1 MNDSEMKMFELHI
14 ADTDVTSGSIPV
26 TWCVDKELLEQLRD
40 RHIEDPQVVISV
52 APVSENYHGTMEYR
66 KVVPLKDMMAYIDF
80 HFPGKNKIYAVIS
93 GKSKKSAKEFYLAR
107 RDYGYYEDVL
117 NTSGDDYASWIYW
130 TAKPLEVE
138 VPEACF
144 GKAPSQ
150 FEKEWLAYLGKNK
163 LTDQCS
169 LRKRRLLYPFQAML
183 LMLDLLVRTLVFI
196 VAAMVGSRS
205 LTPQY
210 ILHPLTYSLADT
222 LIDTFTFPKGIYFI
236 GQTSNKFVNYS
247 TLIFMPAVLSVIMFG
262 VMKPVFGAALLLLAS
277 LLIIVGLIVLA
288 VKTIKNF
295 LEGRGEVVES
305 EDDDTPWY
313 MDPEE
318 MAAIVCSG
326 EKKPL
331 KVADLPS
338 KKRTLKLRFQEL
350 KSQVC
355 KPFAG

>member
-1 MNDSEMKMFELHI
+1 MSDSEMKMFELHI

-26 TWCVDKELLEQLRD
+26 TWCLDKELLELLRE

-52 APVSENYHGTMEYR
+52 APVTDNYHSTMEYR
-66 KVVPLKDMMAYIDF
+66 KVVPLKDMLAYVDF
-80 HFPGKNKIYAVIS
+80 HFPGKNRIYAFIS
-93 GKSKKSAKEFYLAR
+93 GKGKKYAKETYLAR

-117 NTSGDDYASWIYW
+117 NTSGDDYSGWLYW
-130 TAKPLEVE
+130 TAVPLEVE

-144 GKAPSQ
+144 GKKPSE
-150 FEKEWLAYLGKNK
+150 FEKEWLAYLGNNK

-169 LRKRRLLYPFQAML
+169 LRKRRLLYPFQAVL
-183 LMLDLLVRTLVFI
+183 LMLDVLVRVLAFI
-196 VAAMVGSRS
+196 IAALVGSRS

-222 LIDTFTFPKGIYFI
+222 LIDTFTFPEGIYFI

-247 TLIFMPAVLSVIMFG
+247 TLIFMPAVLSIIFVG
-262 VMKPVFGAALLLLAS
+262 VLKPVFGIALLLMAGAFVVVGS
-277 LLIIVGLIVLA
+277 IILGVKALKHFLDNREEIV
-288 VKTIKNF
+288 
-295 LEGRGEVVES
+295 EP
-305 EDDDTPWY
+305 EDDSLWY

-318 MAAIVCSG
+318 IAAIVCSG
-326 EKKPL
+326 GKKPL